1 MSEKTKKTEAQQNT
15 PGSRDELREMLRHFR
30 TAMLVT
36 HDTTG
41 MPRARPL
48 VIVKVEDDARVW
60 FATTDHSPK
69 IREITGDAAVAVV
82 CHRSSDE
89 AWISVSG
96 HARLVRDRQRAHA
109 MWSPGLQAWFS
120 GPDDPALLLIE
131 VVPTHAE
138 YYGAD
143 RPMIA
148 RAFQLA
154 KGILTREPPKTG
166 PIKHV
171 ELERLSD
178 PGRLSH

>member
-1 MSEKTKKTEAQQNT
+1 MSEKTKKAEAQQNT
-15 PGSRDELREMLRHFR
+15 SGSRDELRDMLRHFR

-41 MPRARPL
+41 TPRARPL

-69 IREITGDAAVAVV
+69 IKEIAGDAGVAVV

-96 HARLVRDRQRAHA
+96 HARLVRDRDKARS
-109 MWSPGLQAWFS
+109 MWSPGLSAWFS
-120 GPDDPALLLIE
+120 GPDDAALLLIE

-138 YYGAD
+138 YYAAD
-143 RPMIA
+143 EPMVA
-148 RAFQLA
+148 RAFQFA
-154 KGILTREPPKTG
+154 KGILTHEPPKTS

-171 ELERLSD
+171 ELDRLSD
-178 PGRLSH
+178 PGRISH